1 MTSESLRY
9 FGLNCTLKPSPAVS
23 STEVLLAHIIER
35 LKKAGGTGSAER
47 VVDREIRFGVTSDEG
62 RGDEWPDLRRKILD
76 AEIFVM
82 ATPIW
87 MGHPASVSQMVL
99 ERLDAFLGETDEAGR
114 MISYDRVAIVGV
126 VGNEDGAHHAGAELF
141 QGLNDVGFTLA
152 AGAMTYWVGEAMHKT
167 DFKDVTPTPE
177 KTLSAADT
185 MVSNAIHLAGLLRE
199 RRYPG

>member
-1 MTSESLRY
+1 M
-9 FGLNCTLKPSPAVS
+9 S
-23 STEVLLAHIIER
+23 SGIART
-35 LKKAGGTGSAER
+35 
-47 VVDREIRFGVTSDEG
+47 
-62 RGDEWPDLRRKILD
+62 
-76 AEIFVM
+76 
-82 ATPIW
+82 
-87 MGHPASVSQMVL
+87 
-99 ERLDAFLGETDEAGR
+99 
-114 MISYDRVAIVGV
+114 
-126 VGNEDGAHHAGAELF
+126 HAGAELF